1 MNNIER
7 EEALA
12 RLRMTGWT
20 TQEIEHLC
28 QFQQRYAHHQQR
40 SSRSHQRPAL
50 VRWLIALL
58 QEGTPKLSDFWWRK
72 EYRKSPEEKEN

>member
-1 MNNIER
+1 MNDLER

-12 RLRMTGWT
+12 RLRLTGWT

-28 QFQQRYAHHQQR
+28 QLQQRYAHHQQR
-40 SSRSHQRPAL
+40 ASQSHQRPAF

-58 QEGTPKLSDFWWRK
+58 QEGTPKPSDA
-72 EYRKSPEEKEN
+72 